1 MPNVVLDTNI
11 FVSSVFWEKGNP
23 HKIIEKAIEGKIQVF
38 ISQEILEELEKVLK
52 RDFDESSDFIEDQ
65 INLIKSYTEIIETT
79 HHLDIVKE
87 DPADNIIFECA
98 LSCNADF
105 IVSGDNH
112 LLKIKS
118 YNNIKVLNP
127 SDFLK
132 ILET

>member
-1 MPNVVLDTNI
+1 MENNN
-11 FVSSVFWEKGNP
+11 K
-23 HKIIEKAIEGKIQVF
+23 
-38 ISQEILEELEKVLK
+38 LEKVLK

-98 LSCNADF
+98 LYCNADF